1 MDEIW
6 HCGVIRYLQKKGL
19 TTKEIHADMV
29 STLGNDAPALSTV
42 KKWAAEFKRGRESLE
57 DDPKSRYPSTA
68 TTQENIDRIHQMV
81 MNDRRLTISHLAN
94 VISISRE
101 RVENILHNKL
111 GMSKVSARWVPRILT
126 PDQKFTRPVMS
137 EANLARFEADPD
149 RFDERFLTQDKSWVH
164 HFEPE
169 TKRQS
174 MQCKH
179 STSPA
184 PKKAKVVS
192 SAGKVMA
199 SVFWDAKGIVF
210 IDYLQKDKTI
220 NGEYYAKLLRELRQA
235 IKSKQPGKLTKGV
248 LLHQDNAPAHKSL
261 VAMSAV
267 HDCGFELI
275 DHPPYSPDLASSDY
289 FLFSNLKKH
298 LAGKRYESDDDVISA
313 VENFFEGQEEN
324 FYAPGIRAL
333 QHRWK
338 KCVDRR
344 GDCVEI

>member
-1 MDEIW
+1 
-6 HCGVIRYLQKKGL
+6 
-19 TTKEIHADMV
+19 
-29 STLGNDAPALSTV
+29 
-42 KKWAAEFKRGRESLE
+42 
-57 DDPKSRYPSTA
+57 
-68 TTQENIDRIHQMV
+68 MV
-81 MNDRRLTISHLAN
+81 MKDRRLTISHLAN

-101 RVENILHNKL
+101 RVENILHNEL
-111 GMSKVSARWVPRILT
+111 GMPKVSARWVPRLLT
-126 PDQKFTRPVMS
+126 PDQKLTRLVMS

-149 RFDERFLTQDKSWVH
+149 RFVERFLTQDECWVH

-174 MQCKH
+174 MQWKH

-184 PKKAKVVS
+184 PKKAKMVS
-192 SAGKVMA
+192 FAGKVMA

-210 IDYLQKDKTI
+210 IDYLQKGKTI

-235 IKSKQPGKLTKGV
+235 IKSKRPGKLTKGV

-261 VAMSAV
+261 VAMSPV

-275 DHPPYSPDLASSDY
+275 DHIPYSPDLAPSDY
-289 FLFSNLKKH
+289 FLFPNLKKH
-298 LAGKRYESDDDVISA
+298 LAGRRYESDDDVISA
-313 VENFFEGQEEN
+313 VEDFFEGQEEN
-324 FYAPGIRAL
+324 FYATGIRAL

-344 GDCVEI
+344 GDYVEK

>member
-1 MDEIW
+1 M
-6 HCGVIRYLQKKGL
+6 
-19 TTKEIHADMV
+19 
-29 STLGNDAPALSTV
+29 

-57 DDPKSRYPSTA
+57 DDPRSGRPSTA

-81 MNDRRLTISHLAN
+81 MSDRRLTISHLAN

-101 RVENILHNKL
+101 RVENILNNEL
-111 GMSKVSARWVPRILT
+111 GMSKVSARWVPRLLT
-126 PDQKFTRPVMS
+126 PDQKLTRLVMS

-149 RFDERFLTQDKSWVH
+149 RFFERFLTQDECWVH

-169 TKRQS
+169 IKRQS
-174 MQCKH
+174 MQWKH

-184 PKKAKVVS
+184 PKKTKVVS

-199 SVFWDAKGIVF
+199 SVFWDAKRIVF
-210 IDYLQKDKTI
+210 IDYLRKGKTI

-235 IKSKQPGKLTKGV
+235 IKSKRPGKLTKGV

-275 DHPPYSPDLASSDY
+275 DHPPYSPDLAPSDY
-289 FLFSNLKKH
+289 FLFPNLKKH

-313 VENFFEGQEEN
+313 VEDFFEGQEEN
-324 FYAPGIRAL
+324 FCAIGIRAL

-338 KCVDRR
+338 KCMDRR
-344 GDCVEI
+344 GGYAEK